1 MAIKF
6 TNTGIP
12 LQEEDKVAIYVD
24 KNKYVVGTIEDF
36 KGNIANVITDKG
48 DKLKVNI
55 LAGRIVA
62 EMKKNKKF
70 HNETTLKDIKQYV
83 KDFGGELQTSIK
95 VKDIKQPISIND
107 IIFIW
112 NNKQAIPRKVKMI
125 RLQNKGAILIL
136 ENNDGIQ
143 YLFKENF
150 DRIIGIYNSKQGKMD
165 FNDRISIKELLPYLK
180 SYNRTLTRQIS
191 GDNFIDPIMS
201 DYANDILIGI
211 NNNFRKLKI
220 KKSDL
225 KIKSS
230 NYDEIVIGFPK
241 EFDEPKMKSIIHYMW
256 TQYGNIFNME
266 SDYHKY
272 QVTVTKKDENTS
284 DGEIRKILKYVIDK

>member
-55 LAGRIVA
+55 LAGRIIA

-70 HNETTLKDIKQYV
+70 PNEATLKDIKPYV

-180 SYNRTLTRQIS
+180 S
-191 GDNFIDPIMS
+191 
-201 DYANDILIGI
+201 
-211 NNNFRKLKI
+211 
-220 KKSDL
+220 
-225 KIKSS
+225 
-230 NYDEIVIGFPK
+230 
-241 EFDEPKMKSIIHYMW
+241 
-256 TQYGNIFNME
+256 
-266 SDYHKY
+266 
-272 QVTVTKKDENTS
+272 
-284 DGEIRKILKYVIDK
+284 

>member
-1 MAIKF
+1 MIRF
-6 TNTGIP
+6 TDRGIP
-12 LQEEDKVAIYVD
+12 LQEEDKVAIYSD
-24 KNKYVVGTIEDF
+24 KNKYIVGTIEDF
-36 KGNIANVITDKG
+36 KGNTANIITDKG

-70 HNETTLKDIKQYV
+70 TDEATLKDIKPYV

-150 DRIIGIYNSKQGKMD
+150 DRIIGIYNSKQGKID
-165 FNDRISIKELLPYLK
+165 FDDRISIKELLPYLK

-225 KIKSS
+225 KIKLS

-241 EFDEPKMKSIIHYMW
+241 EFDETKMKSIIHYMW

-266 SDYHKY
+266 SNYPKY

-284 DGEIRKILKYVIDK
+284 DGEIRKILKYVTEK